1 MKQNQHHLHV
11 FEVIGVFFSNLLLW
25 TVFTD
30 GWQSSLLDSDRVRN
44 ISGGRIKSEQA
55 FKWVSVYW
63 LHNKNCLEYAVF
75 YRTQVRSLPCLA
87 MSLSQWPLWI
97 LLQLLDLSKLL
108 HFHVFLALCQIKPSW
123 SLIKILKLDEHWSF
137 CFELQVLNESKY
149 SIPWVRCA
157 MCLAVFVP
165 VF

>member
-1 MKQNQHHLHV
+1 MKQNQHRLYV

-55 FKWVSVYW
+55 FKWVPADW
-63 LHNKNCLEYAVF
+63 LHNKNYLENAVF
-75 YRTQVRSLPCLA
+75 YWTQIRSLPCLA
-87 MSLSQWPLWI
+87 LSLSQWPLWI

-108 HFHVFLALCQIKPSW
+108 NVHVFLALCQIKPSL
-123 SLIKILKLDEHWSF
+123 SLIKILKLIEHWSF
-137 CFELQVLNESKY
+137 CFGLKALNESFLG
-149 SIPWVRCA
+149 SVVPLA
-157 MCLAVFVP
+157 MFVP

>member
-1 MKQNQHHLHV
+1 MKQNQHRLYV

-55 FKWVSVYW
+55 FKWVPADW
-63 LHNKNCLEYAVF
+63 LHNKNYLENAVF
-75 YRTQVRSLPCLA
+75 YWTQIRSLPCLA
-87 MSLSQWPLWI
+87 LSLSEWPLWI

-108 HFHVFLALCQIKPSW
+108 HGFVEVVLCISCRLPNKA
-123 SLIKILKLDEHWSF
+123 KLKFEQDFKAFWSF
-137 CFELQVLNESKY
+137 CIELKMLNESKH
-149 SIPWVRCA
+149 SMHWVFCA
-157 MCLAVFVP
+157 FGYVS
-165 VF
+165 